1 MFTGI
6 VREVGRVVEVEGG
19 DDGRTLDVEA
29 RQTAEGVAEGD
40 SVSVSGVCLTAE
52 EINAGTMR
60 FHAVPET
67 LVRTT
72 LGSLGPGDA
81 VNVEPALRAGEPLGG
96 HLVQGHVDALGR
108 VESVEREGEGLRVA
122 IAAPP
127 DVLRYCVEKGSITVD
142 GVSLTVA
149 ALAGETFDGRARA
162 VHARRDDTRRGR
174 SRTLG
179 QPRGRRA
186 REVRRAS
193 VGAPVSGA
201 TMSRVSA
208 TTRPETSPFATIED
222 AIEEIRAGRFV
233 VVADDADRENEGDL
247 TIAAQFVTPDAVN
260 FMATHGRGLI
270 CLCLTPE
277 RCDELGLRQM
287 TDQNEAQF
295 GTAFTVSIE
304 ARDGVSTGISAADR
318 ARTIQVA
325 VDPTSTPSDLVQ
337 PGHVFPLRARAGG
350 VLQRSGQT
358 EAAVDLARLAGLAPA
373 GVVCEIMK
381 DDGTMARVP
390 DLVEFCARHGLMLVT
405 VADLIEYRR
414 RTEKLVE
421 RVVSVRLP
429 TDHGDF
435 QAVAYREMLTG
446 KQHVALVKGDVE
458 GQADVLVRVHS
469 ECLTGDVFHSRRC
482 DCGEQL
488 ERALAKIEEEGR
500 GVLLYLAQEGR
511 GIGLLN
517 KLRAYELQEQG
528 LDTVE
533 ANIELGFKA
542 DAREYGIGSQIL
554 ADLGLST
561 IRVLT
566 NNPEKISG
574 ISGYGLEVVG
584 KEPIEIEPND
594 ENRGYLETKRDKL
607 GHTIGHRLHHQRE
620 RYGPDDS

>member
-1 MFTGI
+1 MG
-6 VREVGRVVEVEGG
+6 
-19 DDGRTLDVEA
+19 
-29 RQTAEGVAEGD
+29 
-40 SVSVSGVCLTAE
+40 
-52 EINAGTMR
+52 
-60 FHAVPET
+60 
-67 LVRTT
+67 
-72 LGSLGPGDA
+72 
-81 VNVEPALRAGEPLGG
+81 
-96 HLVQGHVDALGR
+96 
-108 VESVEREGEGLRVA
+108 
-122 IAAPP
+122 
-127 DVLRYCVEKGSITVD
+127 
-142 GVSLTVA
+142 
-149 ALAGETFDGRARA
+149 
-162 VHARRDDTRRGR
+162 
-174 SRTLG
+174 
-179 QPRGRRA
+179 
-186 REVRRAS
+186 
-193 VGAPVSGA
+193 
-201 TMSRVSA
+201 RVSA

-270 CLCLTPE
+270 CLCLTAE

-287 TDQNEAQF
+287 TDQNETRF
-295 GTAFTVSIE
+295 GTAFTVTIE

-325 VDPTSTPSDLVQ
+325 VDPTSSPNDLVH
-337 PGHVFPLRARAGG
+337 PGHIFPLRARPGG

-381 DDGTMARVP
+381 DDGTMARIP
-390 DLVEFCARHGLMLVT
+390 DLVEFCERHGLMLVT

-421 RVVSVRLP
+421 RVVAVRLP

-435 QAVAYREMLTG
+435 QAVAYRETLTG

-607 GHTIGHRLHHQRE
+607 GHTIGHRLSHQRE
-620 RYGPDDS
+620 RYGPDES

>member
-1 MFTGI
+1 MT
-6 VREVGRVVEVEGG
+6 
-19 DDGRTLDVEA
+19 
-29 RQTAEGVAEGD
+29 
-40 SVSVSGVCLTAE
+40 
-52 EINAGTMR
+52 
-60 FHAVPET
+60 
-67 LVRTT
+67 
-72 LGSLGPGDA
+72 
-81 VNVEPALRAGEPLGG
+81 
-96 HLVQGHVDALGR
+96 
-108 VESVEREGEGLRVA
+108 
-122 IAAPP
+122 
-127 DVLRYCVEKGSITVD
+127 
-142 GVSLTVA
+142 
-149 ALAGETFDGRARA
+149 
-162 VHARRDDTRRGR
+162 
-174 SRTLG
+174 
-179 QPRGRRA
+179 
-186 REVRRAS
+186 
-193 VGAPVSGA
+193 GA
-201 TMSRVSA
+201 TMGRVS
-208 TTRPETSPFATIED
+208 TTTKPETSPFASIEE

-260 FMATHGRGLI
+260 FMATYGRGLI

-325 VDPTSTPSDLVQ
+325 VDPTSTPHDVVH

-350 VLQRSGQT
+350 VLKRSGQT

-390 DLVEFCARHGLMLVT
+390 DLVEFCERHGLKLVT

-421 RVVSVRLP
+421 RVVPVRLP

-435 QAVAYREMLTG
+435 QAVAYREALTG
-446 KQHVALVKGDVE
+446 KQHIALVKGDVE
-458 GQADVLVRVHS
+458 GQEDILVRVHS

-488 ERALAKIEEEGR
+488 EWALAKIEQEGR

-554 ADLGLST
+554 ADLGLTT

-574 ISGYGLEVVG
+574 VSGFGLEVVSQ
-584 KEPIEIEPND
+584 EPIEIEPND
-594 ENRGYLETKRDKL
+594 ENRSYLETKREKL
-607 GHTIGHRLHHQRE
+607 GHTIGRRLHHQRE
-620 RYGPDDS
+620 RYGQDDS